1 MTKPRTS
8 RRALDALY
16 ALALAENTAF
26 LQSEALRRIN
36 EIGALAR
43 LALEI
48 HQSRSPDDH
57 PRLGELMRRR
67 DALERARRPWRI
79 R

>member
-1 MTKPRTS
+1 MTRPRLS
-8 RRALDALY
+8 RAAMAALHAR
-16 ALALAENTAF
+16 ALAENAE
-26 LQSEALRRIN
+26 LKRIEIGARVQ

-48 HQSRSPDDH
+48 HNSSSPDDH

-67 DALERARRPWRI
+67 EALERARRPGG
-79 R
+79 